1 MTPADNVSSSANFP
15 ATLRQQQGN
24 NRSMRTTSS
33 VASLEILVHESNFV
47 MPMISKSG
55 SEPRLSKQASRA
67 TCKYL
72 REPVHNPSTSS
83 STLLEGS
90 SPGRATK
97 MPSCEV
103 MPQPTPSY
111 DDACAVAVTSS
122 LDELPPLPSSK
133 VWKHAA
139 VRAGSWGVTVG
150 RAPNPEIPKL
160 PLLRAEKLG
169 PNVEAFLIRCD
180 LSDAIR
186 EARQE
191 SQTAAPE
198 PKTLAEEKELYRKN
212 PNKRKPRLV
221 DLLPKGWS
229 LHHEELL
236 AGANWDARYK
246 QQCALAERHC
256 FDADGHEDDANEQFK
271 FKRALFEMQHTRC
284 YPPRSKDIFHGFAL
298 SRGKGVAKLPKR
310 EGAPNSGDE
319 TAKER
324 TKFDL
329 NTSIWAPRRDWADSA
344 NLIDTDEVYRKRF
357 KIDWEWCIQMGASKT
372 IVAYDD
378 DGFVDTDGDGIPDE
392 VTEVENVLW
401 QNYRII
407 SNVFNYFASV
417 EGPPHFLSV
426 VGFNAFL
433 DHFALVQ
440 KRSRFCTRSD
450 FEMLV
455 EAVQASSA
463 QVHSKWSD
471 VHSHL
476 SILFLHRSEF
486 LLAIIRIA
494 INLYVRPKVIPDVSE
509 AVQRLLEVDITA
521 RASPTI
527 FASPTAHRRNHFY
540 TEATCLEL
548 SRHES
553 TLRAL
558 YLTLSCSDA
567 EQGTA
572 ERKLINLEEWMS
584 GMNALCLI
592 GVDVTKRKARLA
604 FIWSR
609 MMVIDSGVAHRTGLR
624 NETHLPFEGFLEALC
639 HVAALKA
646 LPTDARLEAEGAQN
660 AAAFL
665 EKLRLEE
672 EKGLHSE
679 YSFFINENSRREWG
693 SEPPQP
699 VHRCLA
705 HLMSLII
712 FRVKAEQPPRGPG
725 APDPNPNALSQD
737 EVDRWA
743 SAHIPAVAAFCEQR
757 AKDRLAAA
765 VAAAEKALEESLK
778 AEAGA

>member
-1 MTPADNVSSSANFP
+1 MPIFQPLCGSNKIMS
-15 ATLRQQQGN
+15 
-24 NRSMRTTSS
+24 
-33 VASLEILVHESNFV
+33 ASLEVLVHESNFV
-47 MPMISKSG
+47 MPVISKSG

-67 TCKYL
+67 TRKYL
-72 REPVHNPSTSS
+72 PKPVHNLSTSC

-90 SPGRATK
+90 SPGRANR
-97 MPSCEV
+97 MPSSKA
-103 MPQPTPSY
+103 MPEPTPSY
-111 DDACAVAVTSS
+111 EDACSIAVTSS
-122 LDELPPLPSSK
+122 LDELPHLPSSK

-160 PLLRAEKLG
+160 PLLRAEVLG
-169 PNVEAFLIRCD
+169 PNVEAFLIRYD

-186 EARQE
+186 ETRQE
-191 SQTAAPE
+191 RQTAAPE
-198 PKTLAEEKELYRKN
+198 PKTVAEEKELYRKN
-212 PNKRKPRLV
+212 PNMRKPRLV

-229 LHHEELL
+229 LHREELL

-256 FDADGHEDDANEQFK
+256 FDADVHEDDVEEQFK

-284 YPPRSKDIFHGFAL
+284 YPPRSKDIFDGFAL
-298 SRGKGVAKLPKR
+298 RRGEGVAKLPKR

-319 TAKER
+319 AAKQRTGAPNSGDEAAKQR
-324 TKFDL
+324 TKFDP
-329 NTSIWAPRRDWADSA
+329 NTSIWAPRRDWADSK
-344 NLIDTDEVYRKRF
+344 NLIDTDDVYRKRF
-357 KIDWEWCIQMGASKT
+357 KIDWEWCVQMGASKT

-407 SNVFNYFASV
+407 SNLYNYFASV
-417 EGPPHFLSV
+417 EGSPHFLSV

-476 SILFLHRSEF
+476 SILSLHRSEF

-494 INLYVRPKVIPDVSE
+494 INMYVRPKVIPDVSE

-540 TEATCLEL
+540 SEATCLEL
-548 SRHES
+548 RRHES

-584 GMNALCLI
+584 GMDALCLI
-592 GVDVTKRKARLA
+592 GIDVTKRKARLA

-646 LPTDARLEAEGAQN
+646 LPTDARLEAVGAQN

-665 EKLRLEE
+665 EKLRVEE

-712 FRVKAEQPPRGPG
+712 LTVKAEQPPRGPG

-778 AEAGA
+778 AERTA